1 MDDIDRKIVN
11 LLQSGFPIAERPYR
25 QVAQTLGLTE
35 DRLIERIRCM
45 LDVGALTRFGP
56 LYQVERLGGAYA
68 LAAMK
73 VPAQEIERVALAVN
87 GLPEVA
93 HNYEREHAFN
103 LWFVLAT
110 ETPQGIAGAAQRIE
124 RDTGYP
130 VYLMPKLEEYFV
142 GLQLA
147 V

>member
-1 MDDIDRKIVN
+1 MDDIDRNIVN
-11 LLQSGFPIAERPYR
+11 LLQGGFPIAERPYR

-35 DRLIERIRCM
+35 DQLIERIRRM
-45 LDVGALTRFGP
+45 LDEGVLTRFGP
-56 LYQVERLGGAYA
+56 LYQVERLGGAYT

-73 VPAQEIERVALAVN
+73 APAQDVERVALAVN
-87 GLPEVA
+87 RLPEVA

-110 ETPQGIAGAAQRIE
+110 ETPQGIAGAAQRLE

-130 VYLMPKLEEYFV
+130 VFLMPKLNEYFV
-142 GLQLA
+142 GLRLA